1 MNDRLKSALKY
12 IGLLFLGIL
21 LGAILMK
28 ALAIFLHAPSKTGL
42 RKSRPLE
49 WSVSPPVDV
58 VVLLLGCSA

>member
-28 ALAIFLHAPSKTGL
+28 TLEIFLHAL
-42 RKSRPLE
+42 
-49 WSVSPPVDV
+49 
-58 VVLLLGCSA
+58 